1 MTSLVTREG
10 AVEELFHEYACNMAE
25 CLNRLGAEVEV
36 SGRNDIC
43 MKGGGKIC
51 GNAFYH
57 MAKRN
62 IVHGTM
68 LYDTNAHMMRGA
80 LTPERAKLMSKGV
93 KSVES
98 RIALLKDALPKE
110 SGVKELRQS
119 IREHLCKGSILLT
132 EEDVKRIREIESGYY
147 APAFLW
153 GKTRKAEPSHH
164 CQARIEGCGT
174 LAIGFDIKEDKVVAV
189 ALSGDYFELG
199 DAHAVF
205 NNAFSGCPFTKEDLT
220 RYATEH
226 TPNRAIRGL
235 GTAELCSLLEKLFE

>member
-1 MTSLVTREG
+1 MAEHIFPATFVELPPHCDGERAAFYLAVEEYVASHMPEGSYLFTWQLSPTVVMGRNQDAEAEIDLAFCKAEGIDVIRRKSGGGSIFADRGNIMTSLVTREG

-25 CLNRLGAEVEV
+25 CLSRLGAEVEV

-68 LYDTNAHMMRGA
+68 LYDTDARMMRGA

-98 RIALLKDALPKE
+98 RIALLKDALPH
-110 SGVKELRQS
+110 S
-119 IREHLCKGSILLT
+119 
-132 EEDVKRIREIESGYY
+132 
-147 APAFLW
+147 
-153 GKTRKAEPSHH
+153 
-164 CQARIEGCGT
+164 
-174 LAIGFDIKEDKVVAV
+174 
-189 ALSGDYFELG
+189 
-199 DAHAVF
+199 
-205 NNAFSGCPFTKEDLT
+205 
-220 RYATEH
+220 
-226 TPNRAIRGL
+226 
-235 GTAELCSLLEKLFE
+235 